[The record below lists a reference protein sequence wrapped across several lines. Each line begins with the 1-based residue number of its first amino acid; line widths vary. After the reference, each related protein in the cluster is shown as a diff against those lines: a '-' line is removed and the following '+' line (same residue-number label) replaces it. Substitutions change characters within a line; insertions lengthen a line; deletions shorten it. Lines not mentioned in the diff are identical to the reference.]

1 MGEDIPQA
9 DPNHEYNIEEYISI
23 IEDLESKLAER
34 DNEVQIAYE
43 EAAIT
48 IQQDRDA
55 FEDAMA
61 QREKEF
67 ADEVKVLQGKL
78 AEMQGLERS
87 AFEDG
92 LAAGNRTQSEAHIE
106 IEVLTVQLEEA
117 KEEIRGLKAASQEAL
132 LNGNA
137 NSDAAA
143 QEMLQEQ
150 IEKQNKLNIRVEE
163 LMCEL
168 DKSQTNIQAYER
180 MLEIER
186 NKYEE
191 ELLDQKVHYE
201 K

>member
-1 MGEDIPQA
+1 MPFKSRNCQ
-9 DPNHEYNIEEYISI
+9 
-23 IEDLESKLAER
+23 
-34 DNEVQIAYE
+34 
-43 EAAIT
+43 
-48 IQQDRDA
+48 
-55 FEDAMA
+55 
-61 QREKEF
+61 
-67 ADEVKVLQGKL
+67 KV
-78 AEMQGLERS
+78 
-87 AFEDG
+87 
-92 LAAGNRTQSEAHIE
+92 AGNRTQSEAHIE

-132 LNGNA
+132 LNGDA
-137 NSDAAA
+137 NSAA
-143 QEMLQEQ
+143 QEMLKEQ

-201 K
+201 KEFESSMTDALKKFKAEKEELEQISREACEKEV

>member
-48 IQQDRDA
+48 IQQERDA
-55 FEDAMA
+55 CEDAMA
-61 QREKEF
+61 QSEKEF

-132 LNGNA
+132 LNGDA
-137 NSDAAA
+137 NSAA
-143 QEMLQEQ
+143 QEMLKEQ